1 MLIVYP
7 DLRDTALAM
16 SQQNVEI
23 VRRLYEHWARGDFS
37 APGFFDPDV
46 VYSRIGTETP
56 GMEGEWRGLEA
67 MSAATREYFHG
78 LLDIRIEA
86 ERIIDLG
93 DDRVLV
99 LTRQTGHGK
108 LSGVPFEH
116 ELADLMTLKNG
127 KIVVMA
133 AYWHRAEGLE
143 AAGLSEQS
151 EV

>member
-1 MLIVYP
+1 
-7 DLRDTALAM
+7 M
-16 SQQNVEI
+16 SQENVEI
-23 VRRLYEHWARGDFS
+23 VRRVYEEHWVRGDFS
-37 APGFFDPDV
+37 NTGFFDPEV

-56 GMEGEWRGLEA
+56 GMEGEWRGLEE
-67 MSAATREYFHG
+67 MSEGTRDYFRVFSD
-78 LLDIRIEA
+78 LRIEA

-116 ELADLMTLKNG
+116 ELGDLMTLKDG
-127 KIVVMA
+127 KIVAMA
-133 AYWHRAEGLE
+133 AYWHRAEALE